1 MLLGVISHRRTTTP
15 TRLGHAIRL
24 NKYSCVL
31 HCWPSLRI
39 KCWIPIYPFF
49 SCSALK
55 IVLLRAIP
63 LQVHYYG
70 RNEMYFCGTR
80 HSRHTVDVWK
90 ITLFTIY
97 NLFCF
102 SLGSYSDKYFSLQF
116 WQLDYISQ
124 FIWDINHI
132 SGTNNVTTDALS
144 RTTSLNSLLRIHS
157 LKCAQLQEEDSD
169 FQYEMKST
177 A

>member
-31 HCWPSLRI
+31 YCWPSLRI

-116 WQLDYISQ
+116 LATGLHFTVYLRYKSYFWNKQCNYRRLVSYNILKQSPK
-124 FIWDINHI
+124 NP
-132 SGTNNVTTDALS
+132 LS
-144 RTTSLNSLLRIHS
+144 
-157 LKCAQLQEEDSD
+157 
-169 FQYEMKST
+169 
-177 A
+177 